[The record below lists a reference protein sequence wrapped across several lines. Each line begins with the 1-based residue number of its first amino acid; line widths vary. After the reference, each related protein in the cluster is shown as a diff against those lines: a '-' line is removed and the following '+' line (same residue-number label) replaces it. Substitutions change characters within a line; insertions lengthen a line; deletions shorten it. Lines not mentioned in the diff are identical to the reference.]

1 MHMPRIPFSRKAR
14 RAARERRQRE
24 LEFYEVAEEATRQDI
39 LARAKGSDCCSSC
52 SGHGGGWF
60 SRMGSSF
67 AGLNLGGFNFS
78 LPSFSF
84 SSLFRLNLNLFSGW
98 TAGLTTGLANLG
110 ARMSALF
117 PASAAGLLGRFS
129 LLRSSL
135 RAKKQGIWWNVG
147 DRIARAGNKTAQKT
161 ARIGDRAKNHARAK
175 SNASDGSWGP
185 ELISW
190 IRGGSVYEE
199 PGLNKLD

>member
-24 LEFYEVAEEATRQDI
+24 LEFYEVAEEATQS
-39 LARAKGSDCCSSC
+39 KGGDCCASC
-52 SGHGGGWF
+52 HGHGSGWF

-67 AGLNLGGFNFS
+67 AGLNLGGFTFS

-84 SSLFRLNLNLFSGW
+84 SSIFRLNLNLFSGLS
-98 TAGLTTGLANLG
+98 ASLANLG
-110 ARMSALF
+110 ERMGALF
-117 PASAAGLLGRFS
+117 PASAASLLGRFS
-129 LLRSSL
+129 MVRSSL
-135 RAKKQGIWWNVG
+135 RAKKQGIWWNFG
-147 DRIARAGNKTAQKT
+147 DRIARAGVKTAQKT
-161 ARIGDRAKNHARAK
+161 ARIGDRAKSHARAK